1 MENLTPLRMIRCGH
15 FWKAANAVVCGAVDI
30 GPDASLWFGAVLRGD
45 VAPITVGARVNVQE
59 HAVLH
64 CDSGEPLTVGDAV
77 TIGHGAVVHCASVGA
92 GSLIGIKA
100 VLLGGAV
107 IGRDCLIAA
116 GAIVSPRMV
125 VPDGHVV
132 MGVPG
137 KVVRPL
143 RDSERQHL
151 RENNDH
157 YVILAR
163 RHVEEAAGLYRL

>member
-1 MENLTPLRMIRCGH
+1 MSEVTSVRIMRCGH
-15 FWKAANAVVCGAVDI
+15 YWKATDAVVCGAVEI
-30 GPDASLWFGAVLRGD
+30 GQDSSLWFGAVLRGD
-45 VAPITVGARVNVQE
+45 VAPITVGRRVNVQE

-64 CDSGEPLTVGDAV
+64 CDSGEPLTIGDAV
-77 TIGHGAVVHCASVGA
+77 TIGHGAVVHCAAVGS

-100 VLLGGAV
+100 VLLGRAV

-116 GAIVSPRMV
+116 GAVVAPGTV

-137 KVVRPL
+137 KVVRAL
-143 RDSERQHL
+143 KDSERAYL

-157 YVILAR
+157 YVELAR
-163 RHVEEAAGLYRL
+163 RHVEEVAALYGG